1 MANIKQCARYSLSLP
16 VLGIPSMTAVEQT
29 EAKLLEL
36 QVRLELK
43 KLELTKTETKLN
55 SLREDWLARVEELR
69 SNKAIV
75 LSEKHALEESL
86 TNTLREELETVER
99 ELYEARESFDV
110 EMAALSD
117 GKNELR
123 DKCLGQQQRYEERES
138 SLRNTSLQLSSEI
151 GKLCSD
157 HATTLHSQTSKIE
170 ALKDKLEQDLNRR
183 LELEEHFSRV
193 DRNNAAMKLEEEKL
207 QRIAA
212 KEEEATQLLHQGARG
227 LQKLFRG
234 FVGRQQYEKLKK
246 KGKKKGKG
254 KKGKGGKKKAKK

>member
-1 MANIKQCARYSLSLP
+1 MANTNRLHQPTKKH
-16 VLGIPSMTAVEQT
+16 SMTAVEQT

-43 KLELTKTETKLN
+43 KLELGKTETKLN

-69 SNKAIV
+69 LNKSIV
-75 LSEKHALEESL
+75 LSEKQVLEESQS
-86 TNTLREELETVER
+86 NTLHEELETAER
-99 ELYEARESFDV
+99 ELYESQLSFDV

-117 GKNELR
+117 EKNELH
-123 DKCLGQQQRYEERES
+123 DECLGQKQRYEERES
-138 SLRNTSLQLSSEI
+138 SLRDTSLQLSSEI

-157 HATTLHSQTSKIE
+157 HATTLHSHKSKIE
-170 ALKDKLEQDLNRR
+170 SLKDKLERDSSRR
-183 LELEEHFSRV
+183 RELEEHFSRV

-254 KKGKGGKKKAKK
+254 KKGKGGKKKSKK